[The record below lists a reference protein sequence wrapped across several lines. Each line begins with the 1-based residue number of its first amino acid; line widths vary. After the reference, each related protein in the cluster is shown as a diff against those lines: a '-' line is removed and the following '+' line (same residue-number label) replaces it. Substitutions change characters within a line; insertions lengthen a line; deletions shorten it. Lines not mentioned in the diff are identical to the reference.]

1 MIIELLQSLVLG
13 ITGGFS
19 EWLPI
24 GSDAHFLLVG
34 DLLGARQ
41 NAALF
46 SLTTALI
53 SIGSAV
59 AVISLYTGRLLP
71 FLFRSGPA
79 KERAGRR
86 LWFKLLLASIPAII
100 PALIKPRL
108 AFLGSPYLTGVMVIL
123 TGLLLLYADRHG
135 NPSWLEIDK
144 VSRITPKTAFL
155 IGCGQLLTLL
165 PGTSRTT
172 CVIAAALLLGC
183 SRRTAAEFAFFL
195 GVPMVFFGAL
205 RQIFYFIRHGEGF
218 GLITFPAILLGGIAA
233 YFAAVYSIR
242 FLQSRLKDGDYTFFV
257 LYRAVLGIV
266 ILSYFIIYALM
277 R

>member
-1 MIIELLQSLVLG
+1 
-13 ITGGFS
+13 
-19 EWLPI
+19 
-24 GSDAHFLLVG
+24 
-34 DLLGARQ
+34 
-41 NAALF
+41 
-46 SLTTALI
+46 
-53 SIGSAV
+53 
-59 AVISLYTGRLLP
+59 
-71 FLFRSGPA
+71 
-79 KERAGRR
+79 
-86 LWFKLLLASIPAII
+86 
-100 PALIKPRL
+100 
-108 AFLGSPYLTGVMVIL
+108 MVIL

-195 GVPMVFFGAL
+195 GVPMIFFGAL
-205 RQIFYFIRHGEGF
+205 RQIFYFIRHSEGF
-218 GLITFPAILLGGIAA
+218 GLITLPGILLGGIAA

-266 ILSYFIIYALM
+266 ILSYFIISALM

>member
-172 CVIAAALLLGC
+172 
-183 SRRTAAEFAFFL
+183 
-195 GVPMVFFGAL
+195 
-205 RQIFYFIRHGEGF
+205 
-218 GLITFPAILLGGIAA
+218 
-233 YFAAVYSIR
+233 
-242 FLQSRLKDGDYTFFV
+242 
-257 LYRAVLGIV
+257 
-266 ILSYFIIYALM
+266 
-277 R
+277 